1 MGVAQTT
8 YSQQGGRTMANID
21 VTLNPELLPNLLS
34 DSGEGMKKLVE
45 SVLNQVLEAQ
55 MLDHLGADRHERS
68 NDRTGYR
75 NGYRERQL
83 TTRVG
88 TLILRVPQTR
98 DGSFSTELFRRYQ
111 RSEQALVLA
120 LMEMVVQG
128 VSTRKVTHITE
139 ELCGAT
145 FSKSTVSSLATGL
158 SARVNHWRNRRLNGP
173 YPFLLLDALVIH
185 VRKDESV
192 VPVAALIATGI
203 SEDGQREIL
212 GLTLGDSE
220 NEASWDDMLRDLKGR
235 GLSGVDLVVSDDH
248 KGLKKAVQRHFQG
261 VRWQRCQVHFLRNL
275 LGHAPASQ
283 RGPLAL
289 ALGRLFRA
297 DTKEEA
303 RAIKNEILATFEK
316 KASKSMDC
324 LEEGFE
330 ESLTILSFPRKYRV
344 RLRSTNSQE
353 RLNEEVRRR
362 ERVIRIFP
370 NEDSAIR
377 LIGALLSEF
386 HEQWST
392 GKKYFDMAE
401 YWEWKKQE
409 PFKTPSLLSV
419 VE

>member
-1 MGVAQTT
+1 
-8 YSQQGGRTMANID
+8 MANVN
-21 VTLNPELLPNLLS
+21 VTLNPDLLPNLLS
-34 DSGEGMKKLVE
+34 DEGEGMKKLVE

-55 MLDHLGADRHERS
+55 MVEHLGANRHERS
-68 NDRTGYR
+68 SDRTGYR

-203 SEDGQREIL
+203 SEDGHREIL

-220 NEASWDDMLRDLKGR
+220 NEASWDDMLRDLKSR
-235 GLSGVDLVVSDDH
+235 GLCGVDLVVSDDH

-261 VRWQRCQVHFLRNL
+261 VRWQRCQVHFLRNI
-275 LGHAPASQ
+275 LGHAPVSQ

-303 RAIKNEILATFEK
+303 RILKNEIIGAFEK
-316 KASKSMDC
+316 KAPKSMDC

-330 ESLTILSFPRKYRV
+330 ESLTIVSFPRKYRV

-377 LIGALLSEF
+377 LIGSLLSEF

-392 GKKYFDMAE
+392 GKKYFDMAK

-409 PFKTPSLLSV
+409 PLKTPSLLLV

>member
-1 MGVAQTT
+1 
-8 YSQQGGRTMANID
+8 MANID

-55 MLDHLGADRHERS
+55 MVDHLGADRHERS
-68 NDRTGYR
+68 SDRTGYR

-303 RAIKNEILATFEK
+303 RALKSEILATFEK

>member
-1 MGVAQTT
+1 MGVVQTT
-8 YSQQGGRTMANID
+8 YSQQGGTMADIN
-21 VTLNPELLPNLLS
+21 VTLNPDLLPNLLS
-34 DSGEGMKKLVE
+34 DDGEGMKKLVE

-55 MLDHLGADRHERS
+55 MAEHLGAERHERS
-68 NDRTGYR
+68 SDRTGYR

-139 ELCGAT
+139 ELCGAQ

-158 SARVNHWRNRRLNGP
+158 SARVNHWRNRRLKGP
-173 YPFLLLDALVIH
+173 YPFLLLDALVIQ
-185 VRKDESV
+185 VRKDDSV

-212 GLTLGDSE
+212 GLALGDSE
-220 NEASWDDMLRDLKGR
+220 NEASWDDMLRDLKSR
-235 GLSGVDLVVSDDH
+235 GLCGVDLVVSDDH

-261 VRWQRCQVHFLRNL
+261 VRWQRCQVHFLRNI
-275 LGHAPASQ
+275 LGHAPVSQ

-303 RAIKNEILATFEK
+303 RALKNEIMGTFEK
-316 KASKSMDC
+316 KAPKSMDC

-409 PFKTPSLLSV
+409 PLKTPALLSV

>member
-1 MGVAQTT
+1 
-8 YSQQGGRTMANID
+8 MANID
-21 VTLNPELLPNLLS
+21 VTLNPDLLTNLLS

-55 MLDHLGADRHERS
+55 MVDHLGADRHERS
-68 NDRTGYR
+68 SDRTGYR

-98 DGSFSTELFRRYQ
+98 DGNFSTDLFRRYQ

-158 SARVNHWRNRRLNGP
+158 SARVNHWRNRRLKGP

-203 SEDGQREIL
+203 SEEGQREIL

-220 NEASWDDMLRDLKGR
+220 NEASWDDMLRDLKSR

-303 RAIKNEILATFEK
+303 RAIKNEILETFEK
-316 KASKSMDC
+316 KAPKSMDC

>member
-1 MGVAQTT
+1 
-8 YSQQGGRTMANID
+8 MADIN
-21 VTLNPELLPNLLS
+21 VTLNPDLLPNLLS
-34 DSGEGMKKLVE
+34 DDGEGMKKLVE

-55 MLDHLGADRHERS
+55 MVEHLGADRHERS
-68 NDRTGYR
+68 SDRTGYR

-98 DGSFSTELFRRYQ
+98 DGNFSTDLFRRYQ

-139 ELCGAT
+139 ELCGAQ

-158 SARVNHWRNRRLNGP
+158 SARVNHWRNRRLKGP

-185 VRKDESV
+185 VRKDDSV
-192 VPVAALIATGI
+192 VPVAALIATGV
-203 SEDGQREIL
+203 SEEGQREIL

-220 NEASWDDMLRDLKGR
+220 NDASWDDMLRDLKSR
-235 GLSGVDLVVSDDH
+235 GLCGVDLVVSDDH

-261 VRWQRCQVHFLRNL
+261 VRWQRCQVHFLRNI

-303 RAIKNEILATFEK
+303 RALKNELFDLFEK
-316 KASKSMDC
+316 KAPKSMDC

-377 LIGALLSEF
+377 LIGALLAEF

-392 GKKYFDMAE
+392 GKKYFDMTE
-401 YWEWKKQE
+401 YLEWRKQE
-409 PFKTPSLLSV
+409 PLKAPSLLSV

>member
-1 MGVAQTT
+1 
-8 YSQQGGRTMANID
+8 MADIN
-21 VTLNPELLPNLLS
+21 VTLNQDLLPNLLS
-34 DSGEGMKKLVE
+34 DDGEGMKKLVE

-55 MLDHLGADRHERS
+55 MVEHLRADRHERS
-68 NDRTGYR
+68 SDRTGYR
-75 NGYRERQL
+75 SGYRERQL

-139 ELCGAT
+139 ELCGT
-145 FSKSTVSSLATGL
+145 QFSKSTVSSLTTGL
-158 SARVNHWRNRRLNGP
+158 SARVHHWRTCRLKGP
-173 YPFLLLDALVIH
+173 YPFLLLDALVIQ
-185 VRKDESV
+185 VRKDDSV
-192 VPVAALIATGI
+192 VPVTALIATGV
-203 SEDGQREIL
+203 SEEGQLEIL

-220 NEASWDDMLRDLKGR
+220 NEASWDDMLRDLKSR
-235 GLSGVDLVVSDDH
+235 GLGGVDLVVSDDH

-261 VRWQRCQVHFLRNL
+261 VRWQRCQVHFLRNI

-283 RGPLAL
+283 RGLLAL

-297 DTKEEA
+297 DPEEEA
-303 RAIKNEILATFEK
+303 RAIKNEIFEPFEK
-316 KASKSMDC
+316 KAPKSMDC

-330 ESLTILSFPRKYRV
+330 ESLTILSFPRKYRI

-386 HEQWST
+386 HGNGARGRSIST
-392 GKKYFDMAE
+392 
-401 YWEWKKQE
+401 
-409 PFKTPSLLSV
+409 
-419 VE
+419 

>member
-1 MGVAQTT
+1 
-8 YSQQGGRTMANID
+8 MA
-21 VTLNPELLPNLLS
+21 E
-34 DSGEGMKKLVE
+34 
-45 SVLNQVLEAQ
+45 
-55 MLDHLGADRHERS
+55 HLGADRHERS
-68 NDRTGYR
+68 SNRTDYR
-75 NGYRERQL
+75 NGYRDRQL

-120 LMEMVVQG
+120 LMEMVAQG
-128 VSTRKVTHITE
+128 VSTRKVRHITE
-139 ELCGAT
+139 ELCGT
-145 FSKSTVSSLATGL
+145 QFSKFTVSTLATGL
-158 SARVNHWRNRRLNGP
+158 SARVNHWRTRRLKGP
-173 YPFLLLDALVIH
+173 YPFLLLDAMVIH
-185 VRKDESV
+185 VRKDDSV
-192 VPVAALIATGI
+192 VPVAALIATGL

-235 GLSGVDLVVSDDH
+235 GLCGVDLVVSDDH

-261 VRWQRCQVHFLRNL
+261 VRWQRCQVHFLRNI
-275 LGHAPASQ
+275 LGHAPVSQ

-297 DTKEEA
+297 DTKDES
-303 RAIKNEILATFEK
+303 RALKNEIMGTFEK
-316 KASKSMDC
+316 KAPKSMDC

-362 ERVIRIFP
+362 ERMIRIFP

-409 PFKTPSLLSV
+409 PRYSSSPKDMCRELWHTHTLLNSMHRQFEIQPISV
-419 VE
+419 